1 VDEPGQPADAR
12 SLSVPGADLHTHS
25 TASDGTHTPADLVR
39 LAAAA
44 GLDTIALTDHDTLDG
59 VADARGAGGGVGVRV
74 IAGCEFS
81 VQAPWGEL
89 HLLGYFL
96 PISRGGPLAEFLVG
110 QRDAR
115 AERMREIVRRL
126 RASGASVTID
136 AVLAEAGGDALGRP
150 HAARALIR
158 AGHVASMG
166 EAFDRFLGRGRPA
179 FVPKR
184 LPALEDVT
192 ALVRRVAGVSSAAHL
207 KGRATRAA
215 LERLRESGVD
225 AIEVRHPVHDG
236 DLTARLEALVPE
248 LGMLRSGGTDWH
260 GEEEAAEDGRAPLG
274 AITIP
279 PAWVNA
285 LEALHRERE
294 LESAEAT

>member
-1 VDEPGQPADAR
+1 M
-12 SLSVPGADLHTHS
+12 PGADLHTHS
-25 TASDGTHTPADLVR
+25 TASDGTHPPAEGVR

-44 GLDTIALTDHDTLDG
+44 GLDTIALTDHDTLEG
-59 VADARGAGGGVGVRV
+59 LPDAVRAGRDVGLRV

-81 VQAPWGEL
+81 VAAPWGEM

-96 PISRGGPLAEFLVG
+96 PVTDAELAPFLVG

-126 RASGASVTID
+126 RASGAPVTLEQ
-136 AVLAEAGGDALGRP
+136 VVAEAGGEALGRP
-150 HAARALIR
+150 HAARALTR
-158 AGHVASMG
+158 SGHVAGIG

-179 FVPKR
+179 FVGKR
-184 LPALEDVT
+184 LPPLEEVT
-192 ALVRRVAGVSSAAHL
+192 ALVRRVGGVTSAAHL

-215 LERLRESGVD
+215 LERLREAGVD
-225 AIEVRHPVHDG
+225 AIEVRHPAHG
-236 DLTARLEALVPE
+236 DDLAAKLESLVPE

-260 GEEEAAEDGRAPLG
+260 GEEEAGEAGRAPLG

-279 PAWVNA
+279 PAWGEA
-285 LEALHRERE
+285 LETLHCERRP
-294 LESAEAT
+294 AEGA